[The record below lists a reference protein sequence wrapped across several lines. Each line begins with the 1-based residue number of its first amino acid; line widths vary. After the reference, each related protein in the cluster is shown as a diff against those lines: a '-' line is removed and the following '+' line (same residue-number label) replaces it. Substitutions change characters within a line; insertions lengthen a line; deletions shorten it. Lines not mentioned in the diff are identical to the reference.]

1 MLTNA
6 LCDGLASS
14 QTRSHSRGSCPI
26 HKLLDSL
33 IACVTTRTTR
43 TKTQPTTGMIL
54 HARTRC
60 TINPSSWSQLV
71 ISIHSPNRRHHLLSY
86 FATASQ
92 LTMHFWYIHQR
103 LMTARYPAR
112 RVPGVSCYRRA
123 VVHVLVGIKCHQS
136 VYFIF
141 LSRRKLDNLGSLKLS
156 FSTVA
161 FLDFFHT
168 YLLVD
173 SPPTLSRFA
182 RTFRNLCACAT
193 AQICGFERCY
203 SGFRWTYSAE
213 Y

>member
-92 LTMHFWYIHQR
+92 LTMHSCYSRIR
-103 LMTARYPAR
+103 GMTARYPACRGPGGFLLPKSSRAGTR
-112 RVPGVSCYRRA
+112 RHQMSPECIFYFICLGVSSVISDRSDYLFNRCIPRFLFTPTYWSIEQPRLTPLCSDVQKICAPVRQRK
-123 VVHVLVGIKCHQS
+123 VVVLRDVIPA
-136 VYFIF
+136 I
-141 LSRRKLDNLGSLKLS
+141 
-156 FSTVA
+156 
-161 FLDFFHT
+161 
-168 YLLVD
+168 
-173 SPPTLSRFA
+173 
-182 RTFRNLCACAT
+182 
-193 AQICGFERCY
+193 
-203 SGFRWTYSAE
+203 
-213 Y
+213 